1 MDHHEEIK
9 YPVLSS
15 IAIAYS
21 DNGKG
26 DVKLQISSD
35 LSPIQMMTAMNRA
48 TVIITDKLGAY
59 MDEVVKGD
67 CYCKQC
73 EEIRTFWTTFQRIK
87 QQTKDN

>member
-15 IAIAYS
+15 IAIAFS

-26 DVKLQISSD
+26 DVKLNIASD
-35 LSPIQMMTAMNRA
+35 LSPIQLMTAMNHA
-48 TVIITDKLGAY
+48 TVIITNKLSEY
-59 MDEVVKGD
+59 MQLVVKGD

-73 EEIRTFWTTFQRIK
+73 QEIRTFWTTFQRIK
-87 QQTKDN
+87 QQAKNN